1 MPARDVPRA
10 VRDIDPSRDPR
21 WDAYVAAHPDGVVYH
36 GAGWLR
42 ALQREYGR
50 VPVALAVEGRDG
62 ALHGVLALM
71 ATSGLPFGRGGEL
84 AGRRLASLP
93 RTPIAGPLADDRDG
107 LALLVRAARER
118 LPAGARLQLKLAGP
132 WLDGV
137 DPQLQGRPWRLSY
150 SRALPG
156 PGEELR
162 FGAGRN
168 HARIRS
174 NVTRATDAGVTVRP
188 AERIGELRAWHRLYL
203 ATMREHLV
211 PARPWGLFAALW
223 EELRPHGEMRLL
235 LAERRG
241 ELLAGTLLLMSSS
254 TVFYAF
260 GASRRSALA
269 LTPNDVLQWRGLHD
283 AAAEGYARYDLGE
296 VPEGNEGLAR
306 FKRKWGAQATRLHR
320 YGLAAADPAPAPAPA
335 PPGDAHAIGEGPVAL
350 LARRAWRRVP
360 LGATALAGRIVYRY
374 L

>member
-1 MPARDVPRA
+1 MRPTDVTRA
-10 VRDIDPSRDPR
+10 LREIDPSRDPR

-42 ALQREYGR
+42 ALEREYGR
-50 VPVALAVEGRDG
+50 APVTLALEDGDG
-62 ALHGVLALM
+62 ALQGVLALM

-93 RTPIAGPLADDRDG
+93 RTPVAGPLADDPAG
-107 LALLVRAARER
+107 LAQLVGVARER
-118 LPAGARLQLKLAGP
+118 LPPGARLQLKLAEP
-132 WLDGV
+132 RLDGV
-137 DPQLQGRPWRLSY
+137 DPELQGRPWRLSY

-162 FGAGRN
+162 FGARRN
-168 HARIRS
+168 HVRIRS
-174 NVTRATDAGVTVRP
+174 AVTRAIDAGVTVRR
-188 AERIGELRAWHRLYL
+188 AERIEEVRAWYRLYL
-203 ATMREHLV
+203 ATMREHLL
-211 PARPWGLFAALW
+211 PARPWGLFVALW

-235 LAERRG
+235 LAEHRG
-241 ELLAGTLLLMSSS
+241 ELLGGSLLLMSSS

-260 GASRRSALA
+260 NGSRRSALA
-269 LTPNDVLQWRGLHD
+269 LKPNDVLQWRALHD

-296 VPEGNEGLAR
+296 VEEGNEGLAH
-306 FKRKWGAQATRLHR
+306 FKRKWGAHATRLHR
-320 YGLAAADPAPAPAPA
+320 YSFPASVSA
-335 PPGDAHAIGEGPVAL
+335 PGDASAPGGDGGRVTV

-360 LGATALAGRIVYRY
+360 LRATAVAGRIVYRY

>member
-223 EELRPHGEMRLL
+223 EELRPHGQMRLL

-269 LTPNDVLQWRGLHD
+269 LSPNDVLQWRGLHD